1 MRTFLTKLLLLL
13 TVILPITANALEF
26 EVDGLKYTVN
36 DDGATVTVSRGT
48 KTSGELIIPESVSD
62 GGKSYSVTAISEW
75 AFWGCTGFTGSLIIP
90 NSVTSIGNYAFQ
102 SCEGFTG
109 SLTIP
114 NSVTTI
120 GNYAFSGCSGFT
132 GLNWNAQRCETT
144 GSLPTEQL
152 KNLTIG
158 SEVELIPSYFVS
170 NASKLTGS
178 LTIPNSVTSIGS
190 NAFNRCS
197 GFTGLNWN
205 ARRCETMG
213 NLPTE
218 QLENLTIGSEVELI
232 PNRFVMSASKL
243 TGSLTIPN
251 SVTSI
256 GNFAFAYCSGFTGSL
271 TIPNSVTSIGYEAF
285 SNCSGLTGSLTIGN
299 SVVDV
304 GEWAFEN
311 CSGLTNIN
319 IGNSVFTINGNEF
332 AYWQRH

>member
-102 SCEGFTG
+102 SCEG
-109 SLTIP
+109 
-114 NSVTTI
+114 
-120 GNYAFSGCSGFT
+120 
-132 GLNWNAQRCETT
+132 
-144 GSLPTEQL
+144 
-152 KNLTIG
+152 
-158 SEVELIPSYFVS
+158 
-170 NASKLTGS
+170 LTGS

-271 TIPNSVTSIGYEAF
+271 TITNSVTSIGYEAF